1 MWLNPGSQIGYYIY
15 VCVYMYI
22 YTYTHGLRMYSL
34 LAITQVVIK
43 IKKYVENMES
53 WAIGK

>member
-22 YTYTHGLRMYSL
+22 YTYTHGLHMYSL
-34 LAITQVVIK
+34 LPITQVVIK
-43 IKKYVENMES
+43 IKK
-53 WAIGK
+53 